1 MPVRGLR
8 GLARWKA
15 KETRLRQNNQ
25 AKNMLTIRKAAVIG
39 AGNMGAQIAA
49 HLANIGIP
57 SLLMDVVPS
66 DLLPEEQKRGVSLQ
80 SPGVRNRITKTL
92 FDRAKK
98 LSPTPFFV
106 PESAGLIR
114 LGNVEDNLAEI
125 QDADWVVE
133 AVLERMEL
141 KVDLHTRIAACARPD
156 ALVTTNTSGLSIA
169 GMTQHLPNG
178 YRRRFFGTHFFN
190 PPRYMRLLELIP
202 TAETDP
208 GLVKSFAEFGEL
220 ALGKGIVRAKD
231 TPGFVANRTGCF
243 DILQV
248 VRLMIEQGMTID
260 EVDAI
265 TGPAIGRPKSATFRL
280 GDIVGVDL
288 LAQMGR
294 NLLESLK
301 HDSLA
306 EVFRPVDFIE
316 NMVKRGWW
324 GEKKGQ
330 GFYQRVKTDKGREI
344 LTLDY
349 NTMEYRPQQKP
360 KLASLEAAAK
370 LGEPA
375 ESLRAL
381 CAASDR
387 AGVFAW
393 KHLSSVL
400 CYAADRLEEIAD
412 DVVTVD
418 NAMKWGYNWE
428 LGPFEI
434 WDALGVP
441 ATAGRLSK
449 EGREVPVVVRDLLAS
464 GKVAF
469 YDERDG
475 KRSFFDVA
483 RRGYAAEIESPKAIH
498 LPRLHK
504 ANRVVRGN
512 PGASLIDLGDGVVC
526 LEFHT
531 KMNVIGSDQLGML
544 RESLEEVRQNFA
556 GLVIGNQG
564 PHFSAGAN
572 LMLLTTQIQNEDWD
586 EIDLMI
592 RTFQKATS
600 TLRQFEKPVV
610 AACHGYTLGGGCEL
624 AMGCDHI
631 VIAAET
637 YMGLPEVGVGLIP
650 GAHGTKEMLIRCTEQ
665 FIRND
670 ETDYFPGV
678 RSAWETIGLA
688 KVSTSAPD
696 AAKLRYLRSGETTVV
711 LNRDWVIGEAKA
723 QVLQMAAR
731 GYRPRPQRT
740 DIPAI
745 GQNGLA
751 LFKLILQQMR
761 AGGQISEHD
770 QKVGEKLA
778 YILCG
783 GDLTSLHFVSE
794 QYVMDLEREVFL
806 RLCGEPMTVER
817 IKHTLKTGKPLRN

>member
-1 MPVRGLR
+1 
-8 GLARWKA
+8 
-15 KETRLRQNNQ
+15 
-25 AKNMLTIRKAAVIG
+25 MLTIRRAAIIG

-49 HLANIGIP
+49 HLANVGIP

-66 DLLPEEQKRGVSLQ
+66 ELLPEEQKRGLTLQ
-80 SPGVRNRITKTL
+80 SPEVRNRVTKTL
-92 FDRAKK
+92 FDRSKK
-98 LSPTPFFV
+98 LSPAPFFV
-106 PESAGLIR
+106 PEAAGIIR

-125 QDADWVVE
+125 GDADWVVE
-133 AVLERMEL
+133 AVLERMDL
-141 KVDLHTRIAACARPD
+141 KLALHAGIAACARPD

-169 GMTQHLPNG
+169 GMTKGLPHE

-202 TAETDP
+202 TPETDP
-208 GLVKSFAEFGEL
+208 GLLKSFAEFGEA

-231 TPGFVANRTGCF
+231 TPGFVANRIGCF
-243 DILQV
+243 DLQQV
-248 VRLMIEQGMTID
+248 VWLMIEEGMSID

-265 TGPAIGRPKSATFRL
+265 TGPAMGRPKSATFRL

-294 NLLESLK
+294 NLRELLQ
-301 HDSLA
+301 HDPLA
-306 EVFRPVDFIE
+306 RVFRPVDFIE
-316 NMVKRGWW
+316 DMVKRGWW

-349 NTMEYRPQQKP
+349 RTMEYRPQQKP
-360 KLASLEAAAK
+360 KLASLEAAGK
-370 LGEPA
+370 SGDPA
-375 ESLRAL
+375 ESLRVL

-400 CYAADRLEEIAD
+400 CYAADRLTEIAD

-434 WDALGVP
+434 WDALGVRE
-441 ATAGRLSK
+441 AADRLSK
-449 EGREVPVVVRDLLAS
+449 EGREVPAVVRDLLAS
-464 GKVAF
+464 GKASF

-475 KRSFFDVA
+475 QRSFFDFA
-483 RRGYAAEIESPKAIH
+483 QRSYAAEIESPKAIH

-504 ANRVVRGN
+504 ANRVVRHN
-512 PGASLIDLGDGVVC
+512 PGASLVDLGDGVAC

-531 KMNVIGSDQLGML
+531 KMNVIGGDQLGML
-544 RESLEEVRQNFA
+544 KESLEEVRKNFA
-556 GLVIGNQG
+556 GLIIGNQG
-564 PHFSAGAN
+564 QHFSAGAN
-572 LMLLTTQIQNEDWD
+572 LILIITQIQNQDWE

-624 AMGCDHI
+624 SLGCDHI
-631 VIAAET
+631 VLAAET

-665 FIRND
+665 IIRSD
-670 ETDYFPGV
+670 EADYFPGV
-678 RSAWETIGLA
+678 RHAWETIGLA
-688 KVSTSAPD
+688 KVSTSAAE
-696 AAKLRYLRSGETTVV
+696 AAKLRYLRSGETTIV

-745 GQNGLA
+745 GESGLS
-751 LFKLILQQMR
+751 LFKLILHQMR

-770 QKVGEKLA
+770 QKVGTKLA

-794 QYVMDLEREVFL
+794 QYLMDLEREAFL
-806 RLCGEPMTVER
+806 SLCGEPKTVER
-817 IKHTLKTGKPLRN
+817 ITHTLKTGKPLRN

>member
-1 MPVRGLR
+1 
-8 GLARWKA
+8 
-15 KETRLRQNNQ
+15 
-25 AKNMLTIRKAAVIG
+25 
-39 AGNMGAQIAA
+39 
-49 HLANIGIP
+49 
-57 SLLMDVVPS
+57 MDVVPS
-66 DLLPEEQKRGVSLQ
+66 ELLPEDQKRGLTLQ
-80 SPGVRNRITKTL
+80 SPEVRNRVTKTL
-92 FDRAKK
+92 FDRSKK

-106 PESAGLIR
+106 PEAAGLIR

-125 QDADWVVE
+125 GDADWVVE
-133 AVLERMEL
+133 AVLERMDL
-141 KVDLHTRIAACARPD
+141 KLALHAGIAACARPD

-169 GMTQHLPNG
+169 GMTKGLPHE

-190 PPRYMRLLELIP
+190 PPRYMRLLELVP
-202 TAETDP
+202 TSETDP
-208 GLVKSFAEFGEL
+208 GLLKSFADFGEA
-220 ALGKGIVRAKD
+220 ALGKGVIRAKD
-231 TPGFVANRTGCF
+231 TPGFVANRIGCF
-243 DILQV
+243 DMQQV
-248 VRLMIEQGMTID
+248 VWLMIEEGMSID

-265 TGPAIGRPKSATFRL
+265 TGPAMGRPKSATFRL

-294 NLLESLK
+294 NLRESLK
-301 HDSLA
+301 HDPLA
-306 EVFRPVDFIE
+306 RVFRPVDFIE
-316 NMVKRGWW
+316 DMVNRGWW

-349 NTMEYRPQQKP
+349 KTMEYRPQQKP
-360 KLASLEAAAK
+360 KLASLEAASKA
-370 LGEPA
+370 GDPA
-375 ESLRAL
+375 ESLRML

-400 CYAADRLEEIAD
+400 CYAADRLTEIAD

-428 LGPFEI
+428 LGPFEV
-434 WDALGVP
+434 WDALGVSE
-441 ATAGRLSK
+441 AANRLSK
-449 EGREVPVVVRDLLAS
+449 EGREVPAVVRDLLAS
-464 GKVAF
+464 GKASF

-475 KRSFFDVA
+475 ARFFFDLA
-483 RRGYAAEIESPKAIH
+483 PRSYTAEVESPKAIH
-498 LPRLHK
+498 LPRLHR
-504 ANRVVRGN
+504 ANRVVRSN
-512 PGASLIDLGDGVVC
+512 QGASLVDLGDGVAC
-526 LEFHT
+526 LEFHA
-531 KMNVIGSDQLGML
+531 KMNVIGGDQLGML
-544 RESLEEVRQNFA
+544 KESLEEVRENFA

-564 PHFSAGAN
+564 QHFSAGAN
-572 LMLLTTQIQNEDWD
+572 LMLLLTQIQNQDWE
-586 EIDLMI
+586 EIDLMV

-624 AMGCDHI
+624 ALGCDHI

-665 FIRND
+665 IIRND
-670 ETDYFPGV
+670 EADYFPGV
-678 RSAWETIGLA
+678 RHAWETIGPA
-688 KVSTSAPD
+688 KVSTSAAE
-696 AAKLRYLRSGETTVV
+696 AAKLRYLRSSETTIV

-723 QVLQMAAR
+723 QVLQMSAR
-731 GYRPRPQRT
+731 GYRPRPQRA

-745 GQNGLA
+745 GESGLS
-751 LFKLILQQMR
+751 LFKLILHQMR
-761 AGGQISEHD
+761 VGGQISEHD
-770 QKVGEKLA
+770 QKVGTKLA

-794 QYVMDLEREVFL
+794 QYLMDLEREVFL
-806 RLCGEPMTVER
+806 SLCGEGRTVER

>member
-1 MPVRGLR
+1 
-8 GLARWKA
+8 
-15 KETRLRQNNQ
+15 
-25 AKNMLTIRKAAVIG
+25 MLTIRKAAIIG

-49 HLANIGIP
+49 HLANVGIP
-57 SLLMDVVPS
+57 SLLMDIAPS
-66 DLLPEEQKRGVSLQ
+66 ELLPEEQKRGLTLQ
-80 SPGVRNRITKTL
+80 SPEVRNRVTKTL
-92 FDRAKK
+92 FDRSKK
-98 LSPTPFFV
+98 LSPTPYFV
-106 PESAGLIR
+106 PEGAGLIR

-125 QDADWVVE
+125 NEADWVVE

-141 KVDLHTRIAACARPD
+141 KLALHAKIAACARPD

-169 GMTQHLPNG
+169 GMTKDLPHE

-208 GLVKSFAEFGEL
+208 GLLKSFSEFGEA

-231 TPGFVANRTGCF
+231 TPGFVANRIGCF
-243 DILQV
+243 DMQQV
-248 VRLMIEQGMTID
+248 VWLMIEEGMGID

-265 TGPAIGRPKSATFRL
+265 TGPAMGRPKSATFRL

-294 NLLESLK
+294 NLRELLK
-301 HDSLA
+301 HDPLVG
-306 EVFRPVDFIE
+306 VFRPVDFIE
-316 NMVKRGWW
+316 EMVKRGWW

-349 NTMEYRPQQKP
+349 KTMEYRPQQKP
-360 KLASLEAAAK
+360 KLASLEAAGK
-370 LGEPA
+370 SGDPA
-375 ESLRAL
+375 ESLRVL

-400 CYAADRLEEIAD
+400 CYAADRLTEIAA

-428 LGPFEI
+428 LGPFEV
-434 WDALGVP
+434 WDALGVRE
-441 ATAGRLSK
+441 AADRLSK
-449 EGREVPVVVRDLLAS
+449 EGREVPAVVRDLLAS
-464 GKVAF
+464 GKASF

-475 KRSFFDVA
+475 RRSFFDLA
-483 RRGYAAEIESPKAIH
+483 RRGYAAEVESPKAIH

-504 ANRVVRGN
+504 ANRIVRHN
-512 PGASLIDLGDGVVC
+512 PGASLVDLGDGVAC

-531 KMNVIGSDQLGML
+531 KMNVIGGDQLGML
-544 RESLEEVRQNFA
+544 KESLEEVRKNFA

-564 PHFSAGAN
+564 QHFSAGAN
-572 LMLLTTQIQNEDWD
+572 LLLLTTQIQNQDWE

-624 AMGCDHI
+624 SLGCDHI
-631 VIAAET
+631 VLAAET
-637 YMGLPEVGVGLIP
+637 YLGLPEVGVGLIP

-665 FIRND
+665 IIRND
-670 ETDYFPGV
+670 EADYFPGV
-678 RSAWETIGLA
+678 RHAWETIGLA
-688 KVSTSAPD
+688 KVSTSAAE
-696 AAKLRYLRSGETTVV
+696 AAKLRYLRSGETTIV

-731 GYRPRPQRT
+731 GYRPRPQRM

-745 GQNGLA
+745 GESGLS
-751 LFKLILQQMR
+751 LFKLILHQMR
-761 AGGQISEHD
+761 VGGQISEHD
-770 QKVGEKLA
+770 QKVGTKLA

-794 QYVMDLEREVFL
+794 QYIMDLEREVFL
-806 RLCGEPMTVER
+806 SLCGEPKTFER

>member
-1 MPVRGLR
+1 
-8 GLARWKA
+8 
-15 KETRLRQNNQ
+15 
-25 AKNMLTIRKAAVIG
+25 
-39 AGNMGAQIAA
+39 MGAQIAA
-49 HLANIGIP
+49 HLANVGIP
-57 SLLMDVVPS
+57 SLLMDIAPS
-66 DLLPEEQKRGVSLQ
+66 ELLPEEQKRGLTLQ
-80 SPGVRNRITKTL
+80 SPEVRNRVTKTL
-92 FDRAKK
+92 FDRSKK
-98 LSPTPFFV
+98 LSPTPYFV
-106 PESAGLIR
+106 PEGAGLIR

-125 QDADWVVE
+125 NEADWVVE

-141 KVDLHTRIAACARPD
+141 KLALHAKIAACARPD

-169 GMTQHLPNG
+169 GMTKDLPHE

-208 GLVKSFAEFGEL
+208 GLLKSFSEFGEA

-231 TPGFVANRTGCF
+231 TPGFVANRIGCF
-243 DILQV
+243 DMQQV
-248 VRLMIEQGMTID
+248 VWLMIEEGMGID

-265 TGPAIGRPKSATFRL
+265 TGPAMGRPKSATFRL

-294 NLLESLK
+294 NLRELLK
-301 HDSLA
+301 HDPLVG
-306 EVFRPVDFIE
+306 VFRPVDFIE
-316 NMVKRGWW
+316 EMVKRGWW

-349 NTMEYRPQQKP
+349 KTMEYRPQQKP
-360 KLASLEAAAK
+360 KLASLEAAGK
-370 LGEPA
+370 SGDPA
-375 ESLRAL
+375 ESLRVL

-400 CYAADRLEEIAD
+400 CYAADRLTEIAA

-428 LGPFEI
+428 LGPFEV
-434 WDALGVP
+434 WDALGVRE
-441 ATAGRLSK
+441 AADRLSK
-449 EGREVPVVVRDLLAS
+449 EGREVPAVVRDLLAS
-464 GKVAF
+464 GKASF

-475 KRSFFDVA
+475 RRSFFDLA
-483 RRGYAAEIESPKAIH
+483 RRGYAAEVESPKAIH

-504 ANRVVRGN
+504 ANRIVRHN
-512 PGASLIDLGDGVVC
+512 PGASLVDLGDGVAC

-531 KMNVIGSDQLGML
+531 KMNVIGGDQLGML
-544 RESLEEVRQNFA
+544 KESLEEVRKNFA

-564 PHFSAGAN
+564 QHFSAGAN
-572 LMLLTTQIQNEDWD
+572 LLLLTTQIQNQDWE

-624 AMGCDHI
+624 SLGCDHI
-631 VIAAET
+631 VLAAET
-637 YMGLPEVGVGLIP
+637 YLGLPEVGVGLIP

-665 FIRND
+665 IIRND
-670 ETDYFPGV
+670 EADYFPGV
-678 RSAWETIGLA
+678 RHAWETIGLA
-688 KVSTSAPD
+688 KVSTSAAE
-696 AAKLRYLRSGETTVV
+696 AAKLRYLRSGETTIV

-731 GYRPRPQRT
+731 GYRPRPQRM

-745 GQNGLA
+745 GESGLS
-751 LFKLILQQMR
+751 LFKLILHQMR
-761 AGGQISEHD
+761 VGGQISEHD
-770 QKVGEKLA
+770 QKVGTKLA

-794 QYVMDLEREVFL
+794 QYIMDLEREVFL
-806 RLCGEPMTVER
+806 SLCGEPKTFER